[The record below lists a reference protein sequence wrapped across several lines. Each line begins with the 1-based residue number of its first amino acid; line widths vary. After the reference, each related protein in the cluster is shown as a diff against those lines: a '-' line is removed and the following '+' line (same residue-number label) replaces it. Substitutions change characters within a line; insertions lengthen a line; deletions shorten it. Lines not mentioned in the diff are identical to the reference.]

1 MTLTRTARSSNWRV
15 NSSSIKSVEGAHI
28 LRALKKVAGAA
39 GLPAV
44 KKLRF
49 NTNAYMAAVELE
61 ADLVRIDA
69 GDLFTKAPI
78 PPENMDILV
87 GRTLHE
93 VQHYIINSSGVWSSS
108 HYRIAEDERD
118 VFGNFVNIGEDIIID
133 DRLTTNVNLKDYHEA
148 AVEKLFSGRRN
159 PKLNSLLEIWIEH
172 SLAHDPEIL
181 NYVPEEIRDAMD
193 DLAALNSKI
202 KEPMERLAGTRIRA
216 DLYVATWEKVRNIV
230 LHPPEIGEDCNTCS
244 DGHLPAETP
253 PGEKEAQGRTMPGPT
268 SMHPDNPKERDTS
281 LPLMNM
287 VPAPIDQ
294 RLAEAIE
301 EAMTTDTEDIT
312 KQVYNEFEDAGY
324 MPKSYVSF
332 VVTRKHETKTVIV
345 KPDPE
350 QCRKLERIL
359 TIRRRLQAR
368 VMRGENYGKLDMKK
382 LHRSQTD
389 QKMFKLKY
397 RFPDGFPDC
406 AILVDMSGSMSGKQ
420 AEEVITAATSLA
432 TVVKCK
438 VWSYAEQGSEIK
450 LIKLDDGKMTHKN
463 TPCGN
468 TPSGIAL
475 VGVADTLKPGGLVIH
490 LTDGEH
496 NVEFGPA
503 EAAEVLDRKG
513 INAVHL
519 LWGTKEGPYEGLPCK
534 VLTGGLSEF
543 PDALYWI
550 LVEELQLSGLGR
562 TK

>member
-1 MTLTRTARSSNWRV
+1 
-15 NSSSIKSVEGAHI
+15 

-39 GLPAV
+39 GLPAA

-49 NTNAYMAAVELE
+49 NTNAYMTAVELDT
-61 ADLVRIDA
+61 DLVRIDA

-108 HYRIAEDERD
+108 HYRVIEEERHL
-118 VFGNFVNIGEDIIID
+118 FESFVNIGEDIIVD
-133 DRLTTNVNLKDYHEA
+133 DRLMNNVNLKDYYEA
-148 AVEKLFSGRRN
+148 AMEKLFSGRGN
-159 PKLNSLLEIWIEH
+159 PKLNSLFEVWIEY
-172 SLAHDPEIL
+172 SLAHNQAILNNVPPEIK
-181 NYVPEEIRDAMD
+181 EAMAELSELD
-193 DLAALNSKI
+193 NKI
-202 KEPMERLAGTRIRA
+202 KEPAERLAGTRIRA
-216 DLYVATWEKVRNIV
+216 DLYVATWVKVKEIV
-230 LHPPEIGEDCNTCS
+230 LHPPEVPEDCNSCS
-244 DGHLPAETP
+244 DGQLPAESP

-268 SMHPDNPKERDTS
+268 NSHPENPKERDTS

-287 VPAPIDQ
+287 APAPIDPK
-294 RLAEAIE
+294 LAEAIE
-301 EAMTTDTEDIT
+301 EAMTADTEDIT
-312 KQVYNEFEDAGY
+312 KQVYNEFEEAGY

-332 VVTRKHETKTVIV
+332 VITRKHETKTVIV

-450 LIKLDDGKMTHKN
+450 LIKLDEGKVTHKSS
-463 TPCGN
+463 PCGN

-475 VGVADTLKPGGLVIH
+475 VGVADTLKPGGLIIH

-503 EAAEVLDRKG
+503 EATEVINHKG
-513 INAVHL
+513 ISAVHL
-519 LWGTKEGPYEGLPCK
+519 LWGSKEGPYEGLPCK
-534 VLTGGLSEF
+534 ILTGGLGEF

-550 LVEELQLSGLGR
+550 LIEQLELSGLG
-562 TK
+562 KKN

>member
-1 MTLTRTARSSNWRV
+1 MTLTRTPRSSNWRV

-39 GLPAV
+39 GLPSH
-44 KKLRF
+44 KKVRF
-49 NTNAYMAAVELE
+49 NTNAYMNATELDV
-61 ADLVRIDA
+61 DLVRIDA
-69 GDLFTKAPI
+69 GDLFTKAPM

-93 VQHYIINSSGVWSSS
+93 VEHYIINSSGVWSSS
-108 HYRIAEDERD
+108 HYRIIEAERAIFQD
-118 VFGNFVNIGEDIIID
+118 FVNIGEDIIID
-133 DRLTTNVNLKDYHEA
+133 HRLNANTNLKDYHES
-148 AVEKLFSGRRN
+148 AVDKLFAGRRSPQFN
-159 PKLNSLLEIWIEH
+159 NLLEVWIEY
-172 SLAHDPEIL
+172 SLAHNPAVLDFVPREIKVAFAEL
-181 NYVPEEIRDAMD
+181 
-193 DLAALNSKI
+193 LALNEKI
-202 KEPMERLAGTRIRA
+202 VQPMERLTGTRLRA
-216 DLYVATWEKVRNIV
+216 DYYLATWDKVRDIV
-230 LHPPEIGEDCNTCS
+230 LHPPELPEDAQSCS
-244 DGHLPAETP
+244 DGHLPQESL
-253 PGEKEAQGRTMPGPT
+253 PGDKESPGRTMPGPT
-268 SMHPDNPKERDTS
+268 DKHFENAKEREKD

-312 KQVYNEFEDAGY
+312 RQVYNEFEEAGY

-332 VVTRKHETKTVIV
+332 VVTRKHETKTIIV

-359 TIRRRLQAR
+359 TIRKRLQAR

-389 QKMFKLKY
+389 QRMFKLKY
-397 RFPDGFPDC
+397 RFPDGFPEC
-406 AILVDMSGSMSGKQ
+406 AILVDMSGSMTGTQ
-420 AEEVITAATSLA
+420 AEEVIVAATSLA
-432 TVVKCK
+432 QVVKCK

-450 LIKLDDGKMTHKN
+450 LVKLDDGKFTHKSS
-463 TPCGN
+463 PCGN

-503 EAAEVLDRKG
+503 EAVQVLNHKG

-519 LWGTKEGPYEGLPCK
+519 LWGKNFGPYEGLPCK
-534 VLTGGLSEF
+534 VLTGGLAEF
-543 PDALYWI
+543 PEALYWI
-550 LVEELQLSGLGR
+550 LVEQLQLAGLGLP
-562 TK
+562 K